1 MKILSLRLKNLNSLE
16 GEWKIDFTAE
26 PFASNGL
33 FAITGPTGAG
43 KTTLLDA
50 ICLALYHQ
58 TPRLNITPSQN
69 ELMTR
74 HTAES
79 LAEVEF
85 EVKGVGY
92 RAFWSQRRAK
102 NSPDGNLQAPKVEL
116 ALLADGKILADK
128 VRDKL
133 DAIATLTG
141 LDFGRFTKS
150 MMLSQGQFAAF
161 LNADAN
167 DRAELLE
174 ELTGTEIYGLL
185 SERVFEQHKEA
196 RITLDGL
203 HQRMAGIELLS
214 EEQRQTLEAQLA
226 ELNAQE
232 INLSQQ
238 AQQRQQDLNWLQQW
252 QQVQQ
257 KQQQSQLQLI
267 AAEQENLAAAPQL
280 QQLARSEPAEKLRPL
295 LNDRQRCQ
303 DESQRLQQQ
312 LTLLTQQQEQQ
323 IAQMTPLNLAV
334 EQGQTARQKQAE
346 EQRQM
351 QALIEEK
358 ILPLDGEIIQWRK
371 SLTETQQSVTDVQ
384 KLVSEHNATLAQM
397 TAERQKLDEE
407 NRQHQA
413 RQTALTDALNA
424 AQQRQTE
431 LEKQHPLTIL
441 QKRQTELTQLR
452 PVRQQLFSLSQIFP
466 QLNQRVQQQHKDLAQ
481 YQTQLAEEEQRL
493 GTLRLQC
500 QKQLEHLNDVKALH
514 KQEMLIVSLEAE
526 RANLQ
531 SGKACPLCGST
542 SHPAIE
548 HYQEVKP
555 SETAQRVEKMQ
566 LEFDAAKAS
575 GIELAAKIKSLK
587 EQQTRLQI
595 QLEQDQQQLNAHAE
609 KWQQLSAP
617 LNLTFTLHDSADIT
631 QWLTARD
638 EEEQQSQALIS
649 QHEQLARSLQ
659 QAKDALNDALIAQQK
674 VQQQSALLTER
685 VTRLEETQAK
695 SQQDVQRLQKL
706 FAEGEKNLSELTAR
720 RHELFGDRVVAQV
733 REHLHQQ
740 QQAAEKAL
748 SDAQT
753 ALQKAQEQRD
763 QLAGQLASTQ
773 QQQLQ
778 AATRLTQAENAWQQ
792 ALNAS
797 GFTDEAAVKLAL
809 LDDVLRQQL
818 QQRKERL
825 QQQLAQAQALRAD
838 ASQQLEKHRLARP
851 AHLNETDS
859 DLDALTAQQAELSQ
873 QLKALQQ
880 RLGEVKNQLE
890 SDKQRHSGQQALIAQ
905 IAQAQ
910 LTCDDWGYL
919 NQMIGSSDG
928 AKFRKFAQGLT
939 LDHLVYLANRQLEKL
954 HGRYLLQRKTSDAL
968 ELQVVDTWQADAVRD
983 TRTLS
988 GGESFLV
995 SLALALALSDLVSDK
1010 TRIDSLFLDEG
1021 FGTLDAD
1028 TLDTALDALDSLNA
1042 SGKTIG
1048 VISHVEAMKDRIPVQ
1063 IKVTK
1068 VNGLGVSRLSSE
1080 FKV

>member
-58 TPRLNITPSQN
+58 TPRLNVSPTQN

-85 EVKGVGY
+85 EVKGIGY

-133 DAIATLTG
+133 DAIAQLTG

-174 ELTGTEIYGLL
+174 ELTGTEIYGRL
-185 SERVFEQHKEA
+185 SEQVFEQHKQA
-196 RITLDGL
+196 RNQLEGL

-214 EEQRQTLEAQLA
+214 DEQRQLLESQLA
-226 ELNAQE
+226 DANTQE
-232 INLSQQ
+232 QQLSQQ
-238 AQQRQQDLNWLQQW
+238 SQARQQELNWLQQW
-252 QQVQQ
+252 QQALQ
-257 KQQQSQLQLI
+257 KQQQYQQLLKTSELEM
-267 AAEQENLAAAPQL
+267 EQAAPQL
-280 QQLARSEPAEKLRPL
+280 QQLARSEPAEKMRPV
-295 LNDRQRCQ
+295 LNERNRNRQDAQ
-303 DESQRLQQQ
+303 
-312 LTLLTQQQEQQ
+312 TLNHHITDLTQQQTQQKMAMEPLSHALEQARVARQQQLLLQEQQQTLIDEQVQPLDNQ
-323 IAQMTPLNLAV
+323 IAQWCKT
-334 EQGQTARQKQAE
+334 QS
-346 EQRQM
+346 
-351 QALIEEK
+351 
-358 ILPLDGEIIQWRK
+358 D
-371 SLTETQQSVTDVQ
+371 TQQSLNDSQ
-384 KLVSEHNATLAQM
+384 KQLAEQNTALEQLSAERLKLDEQSHQHQSKQTTLAQ
-397 TAERQKLDEE
+397 
-407 NRQHQA
+407 
-413 RQTALTDALNA
+413 ALTT
-424 AQQRQTE
+424 QQQCYTE
-431 LEKQHPLTIL
+431 LEKQHPLAVL
-441 QKRQTELTQLR
+441 HTEQSALAQRR
-452 PVRQQLFSLSQIFP
+452 PVRQQLFSLSQQFP
-466 QLNQRVQQQHKDLAQ
+466 QINQRVEQQSKEFAER
-481 YQTQLAEEEQRL
+481 QTELTAADQ
-493 GTLRLQC
+493 
-500 QKQLEHLNDVKALH
+500 QLELIRQQFKQQKAHLNDVEKLLE
-514 KQEMLIVSLEAE
+514 QEKLIVSLETE
-526 RANLQ
+526 RARLQ
-531 SGKACPLCGST
+531 TGEACPLCGST

-548 HYQEVKP
+548 QYQAVKL
-555 SETAQRVEKMQ
+555 SETAQRMAEMR
-566 LEFDAAKAS
+566 AKTD
-575 GIELAAKIKSLK
+575 ELHTRGTELRAKTETLK
-587 EQQTRLQI
+587 EQQTRAQA
-595 QLEQDQQQLNAHAE
+595 QLTQDQQQLAVCFDS
-609 KWQQLSAP
+609 WQQLSAP
-617 LNLTFTLHDSADIT
+617 QNLTFGLQDTVNVQ
-631 QWLTARD
+631 QWLAQCDRQ
-638 EEEQQSQALIS
+638 EQQCQEYIR
-649 QHEQLARSLQ
+649 QHEQLARSVQ
-659 QAKDALNDALIAQQK
+659 QAKDALTAALGEQQQAQQ
-674 VQQQSALLTER
+674 QAALLTER
-685 VTRLEETQAK
+685 FTLMQKNHAQTQ
-695 SQQDVQRLQKL
+695 QQRERLQQQ
-706 FAEGEKNLSELTAR
+706 FADGEKTLAELHAQR
-720 RHELFGDRVVAQV
+720 IALFGEQQIAQV
-733 REHLHQQ
+733 REQLRSRMQTC
-740 QQAAEKAL
+740 E
-748 SDAQT
+748 T
-753 ALQKAQEQRD
+753 ALQMASEQLQKSQELRD
-763 QLAGQLASTQ
+763 RLAGQLASATQ
-773 QQQLQ
+773 QQQQLTVKLQ
-778 AATRLTQAENAWQQ
+778 QAEEAWIQ
-792 ALNAS
+792 ALNS
-797 GFTDEAAVKLAL
+797 SDFSNEDAVTQAL
-809 LDDVLRQQL
+809 LDDGLRQQL
-818 QQRKERL
+818 QKRKE
-825 QQQLAQAQALRAD
+825 Q
-838 ASQQLEKHRLARP
+838 
-851 AHLNETDS
+851 
-859 DLDALTAQQAELSQ
+859 
-873 QLKALQQ
+873 LQQ
-880 RLGEVKNQLE
+880 RLTEHRTLLDQANATIEQQRLQRPATLNETENDVTSLSHALEQVMLQLKMLQQRQGEIRSQLT
-890 SDKQRHSGQQALIAQ
+890 SDVSRREGQQNLIAQ
-905 IAQAQ
+905 IAQMQ

-939 LDHLVYLANRQLEKL
+939 LDHLVYLANKQLERL

-1068 VNGLGVSRLSSE
+1068 VNGLGVSRLSSQ